1 MADRHRR
8 LGAGRAGSLTQSDL
22 ASMAWHMGLGPQ
34 QSVDLG
40 PVDPGIK
47 SSCALFLF
55 PEFQKL
61 IKTCKRHIY
70 LSVNQKNMYDIPK
83 CSQKDALHV
92 YVNLMH
98 CLAT

>member
-1 MADRHRR
+1 MADRRRR

-22 ASMAWHMGLGPQ
+22 ASVAGHMGLGPQ

-55 PEFQKL
+55 PEFQK
-61 IKTCKRHIY
+61 IVQSCKMHIFR
-70 LSVNQKNMYDIPK
+70 SGCQKNMYDIPK
-83 CSQKDALHV
+83 CSQKDALFF
-92 YVNLMH
+92 YVKIMH
-98 CLAT
+98 Y